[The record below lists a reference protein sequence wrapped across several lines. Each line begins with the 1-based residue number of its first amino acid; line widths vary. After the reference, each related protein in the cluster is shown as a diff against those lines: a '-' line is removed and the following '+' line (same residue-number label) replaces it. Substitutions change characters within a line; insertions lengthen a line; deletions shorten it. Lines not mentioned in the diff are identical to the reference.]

1 MDKIIYLDHAATTKT
16 DPKVLEAMLP
26 YCSEKYGNPSS
37 SYQLATE
44 AKKAISKAREQV
56 AACIGA
62 KSEQIYFTAGGTESD
77 NWALKTVVGSREI
90 KGKHLITTA
99 IEHHAVLHTCA
110 YLEKQ
115 GYEVTYLPVNEQG
128 RVSVEALEQAIQSD
142 TVLIS
147 VMYANNEIG
156 TLQPIKEIGEV
167 ARKYGVLFHTDA
179 VQAFGQVPID
189 VNAMHIDLLSAS
201 SHKCYGPKGVGC
213 LYAGERVK
221 LEPFIHGGAQERKRR
236 AGTENVSGIAGFGE
250 AAEICRKSLIQRGIH
265 EEKLR
270 NYLVERILSEVPYA
284 RLNGSIK
291 NRLPNNANFSFQF
304 VEGENLL
311 VLLDM
316 DGICASAGSAC
327 TTGQTEPSHV
337 LKAIGLPDGLANGS
351 LRITLGAHT
360 TKEEIDFAVERV
372 KKHVGDLR
380 EQSDAYQEFQS
391 YGKTKKDFKYVF

>member
-1 MDKIIYLDHAATTKT
+1 MEKMIYLDHAATTKT

-26 YCSEKYGNPSS
+26 YCSDKYGNPSS
-37 SYQLATE
+37 SYQLAAE
-44 AKKAISKAREQV
+44 AKKAISKARKQV
-56 AACIGA
+56 ADVIGA
-62 KSEQIYFTAGGTESD
+62 KEEQIFFTSGGTESD
-77 NWALKTVVGSREI
+77 NWALKTVVGSKER
-90 KGKHLITTA
+90 KGKHFITTV

-128 RVSVEALEQAIQSD
+128 RVDLKTLKQAIRPD

-147 VMYANNEIG
+147 VMFANNEIG
-156 TLQPIKEIGEV
+156 TLQPIQEIGQI
-167 ARKYGVLFHTDA
+167 ARACDVLFHTDA

-189 VNAMHIDLLSAS
+189 VDAMGIDLLSAS
-201 SHKCYGPKGVGC
+201 GHKCYGPKGVGC
-213 LYAGERVK
+213 LYAGNRVK
-221 LEPFIHGGAQERKRR
+221 LEPFFHGGAQESKCR
-236 AGTENVSGIAGFGE
+236 AGTENVSGIVGFGE
-250 AAEICRKSLIQRGIH
+250 ASRLCKQLFIQRGIQ

-270 NYLVERILSEVPYA
+270 NYLVERVLLEVPYS
-284 RLNGSIK
+284 RLNGSLK
-291 NRLPNNANFSFQF
+291 GRMPNNANFSFQF

-337 LKAIGLPDGLANGS
+337 LKAIGLPDSLANGS

-360 TKEEIDFAVERV
+360 TKEEIDYTIERI

-380 EQSDAYQEFQS
+380 QQSEAYREFQACREAGDFAS
-391 YGKTKKDFKYVF
+391 KKG